1 MKKLNFAILG
11 CGRVAEYHARII
23 KKNKFTNLFAVCD
36 KKISKAKIL
45 GKKFNVNFFQ
55 DYKDLIKEKKKI
67 DVISIL
73 TESGNHYKD
82 VIKLAPHFK
91 NLIIEK
97 PAALKA
103 EHVVKMNNISKKFKT
118 NLFFVQQNRFNKPI
132 QKVFKILNKKKLGKI
147 ALCSVKLRWYRD
159 QKYYDSDKWRG
170 TRKLDGGVLSNQA
183 IHHLDIMLWLMGK
196 VKKISAFYKTR
207 LAKIESEDT
216 IVINFEFN
224 NGALGIFEATTCFR
238 PTDKEASICIMGEKG
253 HLEVGGKS
261 LNKFISYDVKGIKE
275 NLNFSNEKIKDLYGN
290 GHKILY
296 QEILENIF
304 SKKKLLISYDSIH
317 YLIKILEKIYF
328 SANKN
333 KVLFLK

>member
-11 CGRVAEYHARII
+11 CGRVSEYHAKII

-36 KKISKAKIL
+36 KKILKAKRL
-45 GKKFNVNFFQ
+45 GKKFNVKSFQ

-67 DVISIL
+67 DVIAIL

-82 VIKLAPHFK
+82 VIKLSPHFK

-97 PAALKA
+97 PAALKV
-103 EHVVKMNNISKKFKT
+103 EHVIKMKNISKKFKT

-132 QKVFKILNKKKLGKI
+132 QKVFEILNKKKLGKI
-147 ALCSVKLRWYRD
+147 ALCSVKLRWHRD

-196 VKKISAFYKTR
+196 VRKISAFYKTR
-207 LAKIESEDT
+207 FAKIESEDT

-224 NGALGIFEATTCFR
+224 NGAIGVFEATTCFR

-261 LNKFISYDVKGIKE
+261 LNKFISYDIKGIKE
-275 NLNFSNEKIKDLYGN
+275 NLNSSNEKIKDLYGN

-296 QEILENIF
+296 QEILENILNN
-304 SKKKLLISYDSIH
+304 KKLLISFDSIY

-328 SANKN
+328 SASKN

>member
-11 CGRVAEYHARII
+11 CGRVSEYHARII
-23 KKNKFTNLFAVCD
+23 EKNKFTKLFAVCD
-36 KKISKAKIL
+36 KKILKAKKL
-45 GKKFNVNFFQ
+45 GNKFKVNFFQ
-55 DYKDLIKEKKKI
+55 DYKDLIKKKKEI
-67 DVISIL
+67 DVVSIL

-103 EHVVKMNNISKKFKT
+103 KHVVKMKNISKKFKT

-132 QKVFKILNKKKLGKI
+132 QKVFKILKKKKLGKI
-147 ALCSVKLRWYRD
+147 ALCSVKLRWCRD

-196 VKKISAFYKTR
+196 VKRISSFYKTR

-216 IVINFEFN
+216 IVINFEFKS
-224 NGALGIFEATTCFR
+224 GALGIFEATTCLR

-261 LNKFISYDVKGIKE
+261 LNKFISFDVKGIKE
-275 NLNFSNEKIKDLYGN
+275 DLNSNSEKIKDLYGN
-290 GHKILY
+290 GHKVLY
-296 QEILENIF
+296 QEIIENILK
-304 SKKKLLISYDSIH
+304 KKKLLISYDSIH
-317 YLIKILEKIYF
+317 YLIRILEKIYF
-328 SANKN
+328 SANNN
-333 KVLFLK
+333 KILFLK

>member
-11 CGRVAEYHARII
+11 CGRVSEYHARII
-23 KKNKFTNLFAVCD
+23 EKNKFTKLFAVCD
-36 KKISKAKIL
+36 KKISKAKKL
-45 GKKFNVNFFQ
+45 GNKFNVNFFQ

-82 VIKLAPHFK
+82 VVKLAPHFK

-103 EHVVKMNNISKKFKT
+103 EHVVIMKNISKRFKT

-132 QKVFKILNKKKLGKI
+132 QKVFKILKKKKLGKI
-147 ALCSVKLRWYRD
+147 ALCSVKLRWCRD

-196 VKKISAFYKTR
+196 VKKISSFYKTR

-261 LNKFISYDVKGIKE
+261 LNKFTSFDVKGLKE
-275 NLNFSNEKIKDLYGN
+275 DLNFSSEKIKDLYGN
-290 GHKILY
+290 GHKNLY
-296 QEILENIF
+296 QEIIENIYK
-304 SKKKLLISYDSIH
+304 KKKLLISYDSIY